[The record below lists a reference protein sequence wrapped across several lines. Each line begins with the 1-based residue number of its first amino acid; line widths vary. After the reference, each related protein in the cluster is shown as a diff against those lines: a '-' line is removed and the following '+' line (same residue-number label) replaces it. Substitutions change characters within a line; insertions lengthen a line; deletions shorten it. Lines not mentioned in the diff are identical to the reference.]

1 MYVGIGYIKI
11 KIYEAYSLKDRRQVL
26 NSVTSKLKNKFNVSV
41 SVVDEADLWNIA
53 ELGVAAVSSS
63 KQVLEST
70 YQKID
75 KLLDAD
81 HRFEVIVMEV
91 DIQKEI

>member
-75 KLLDAD
+75 KLLDTD